1 MDYQHNLI
9 GDDVG
14 ATMDIYMAPKKVFTR
29 LKEKAQWVKPFII
42 VLVVIAIVAAL
53 ALNITRATLAVQQR
67 EALEQRGLSEEQI
80 EQAMNL
86 FNGPLAMIAAA
97 ISAAIFTTI
106 ILLLFALIINLFIP
120 LFGGKSL
127 YKTVFSVVCFSA
139 LIKVPAAI
147 LKLILIAITKSPYVT
162 TSLALL
168 TPNLVKNSFGYQL
181 LAGFDFFIIW
191 EMILVAIGIS
201 ITNELKQKNA
211 YLLVFIIWI
220 ASVFIG
226 IGLGS
231 VFRPGIGM

>member
-1 MDYQHNLI
+1 MQAI
-9 GDDVG
+9 
-14 ATMDIYMAPKKVFTR
+14 MDIYMAPRKIFTK
-29 LKEKAQWVKPFII
+29 LKEKAQWVTPLVI
-42 VLVVIAIVAAL
+42 VLVVIALVAAF
-53 ALNITRATLAVQQR
+53 ALNITRETLAVQQR
-67 EALEQRGLSEEQI
+67 ETLEQRELSEEQI
-80 EQAMNL
+80 EQAMKL
-86 FNGPLAMIAAA
+86 SQGPLALVGAA
-97 ISAAIFTTI
+97 IGAAIFTTI

-147 LKLILIAITKSPYVT
+147 LKLILIAITKSPFVT

-168 TPNLVKNSFGYQL
+168 APNLVKNSFGYQL

-211 YLLVFIIWI
+211 YILVFIIWI

-226 IGLGS
+226 VGLAGLS
-231 VFRPGIGM
+231 SPGM